1 MPMYEYECMKCGE
14 RFEVIQ
20 KFSDTPIKLHSENNG
35 RGCNGAVK
43 KLLSAPAIQ
52 FKGSGWYV
60 TDYGKGSQKP
70 EAQANKT
77 KKNAKPDTANKSG
90 SDSASKSG
98 SSSNGSRAAAP
109 ASSKSRS

>member
-14 RFEVIQ
+14 HFEVIQ

-35 RGCNGAVK
+35 RSCNGAVK

-77 KKNAKPDTANKSG
+77 EKNAKPDTANKSG
-90 SDSASKSG
+90 SSN
-98 SSSNGSRAAAP
+98 NGSATAAP
-109 ASSKSRS
+109 SSSKSRS